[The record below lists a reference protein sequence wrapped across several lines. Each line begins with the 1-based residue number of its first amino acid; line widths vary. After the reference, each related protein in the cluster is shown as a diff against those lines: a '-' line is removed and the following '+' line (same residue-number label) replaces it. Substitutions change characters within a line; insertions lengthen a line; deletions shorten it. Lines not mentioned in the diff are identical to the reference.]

1 MAHVSA
7 NRSGPSNIL
16 SLPNAKEGKAYR
28 RRRNRCRS
36 FVLLAAAVLLSPLIL
51 AQDATQVTGVDPS
64 SGKVNDSVTVNG
76 ANLGKGSVSAV
87 FLSDDKDDF
96 KATIVEQTAEKIV
109 VKVPQVK
116 AGSYHV
122 SVQVGD
128 KILIKPIRFTV
139 QE

>member
-1 MAHVSA
+1 MDHASA
-7 NRSGPSNIL
+7 DHSRPSAT
-16 SLPNAKEGKAYR
+16 LPTLNALEEKACRRKRDRYR
-28 RRRNRCRS
+28 GL
-36 FVLLAAAVLLSPLIL
+36 VLLAAAILLSPLLL
-51 AQDATQVTGVDPS
+51 AQDSTQVTGVDPS
-64 SGKVNDSVTVNG
+64 SGKVNDSVTVSG
-76 ANLGKGSVSAV
+76 ANLGKGTVSGV

-128 KILIKPIRFTV
+128 KILIKPVRFTV
-139 QE
+139 EE